1 MELNYTIMIRAF
13 TIFCKLNLI
22 KLSAEQLFL
31 QSMQK
36 FSFQD
41 LRCPHCGAKHP
52 QWDYYASYE
61 RCLISFEHNE
71 SVCYVIT
78 ITRLICPSCNHTH
91 AILPDILIPHGSYSL
106 LFILNLLRDYFTGSL
121 TVQELCDRYQISV
134 STLYAWKRLFY
145 IHKKLWLGVLDDSMT
160 SALDFLSEI
169 LSPNDSIRLDVF
181 FLSNAFSFLQGVSKT
196 AHSGST

>member
-1 MELNYTIMIRAF
+1 MKLNYTIMIRAF
-13 TIFCKLNLI
+13 TLFCKLNLI
-22 KLSAEQLFL
+22 KLSAKQLFL
-31 QSMQK
+31 QSMQD
-36 FSFQD
+36 FSSHD

-61 RCLISFEHNE
+61 RYLISFEHSE

-78 ITRLICPSCNHTH
+78 ITRLICSSCKRTH
-91 AILPDILIPHGSYSL
+91 AVLPDILIPYGSYSL

-121 TVQELCDRYQISV
+121 TVQELCDRYQVSV

-145 IHKKLWLGVLDDSMT
+145 THKKLWLGVLDNSMT
-160 SALDFLSEI
+160 SALCFLSKI
-169 LSPNDSIRLDVF
+169 LLPDNSICLDVF
-181 FLSNAFSFLQGVSKT
+181 YLTNAFSFLQGVSKT